1 MKLNKMLWI
10 GLSAL
15 VLSACGGQK
24 HDHSAHV
31 APSVQAFVCENG
43 DTATITQL
51 SDESIELA
59 LQYDVTP
66 PKRVELRLAP
76 SGSGER
82 YVADSGFFGFG
93 AEWQQKGNMAHIRFN
108 TDEGLLAMNC
118 QSQ

>member
-1 MKLNKMLWI
+1 MNLNKILLI

-15 VLSACGGQK
+15 ALTACGGKK
-24 HDHSAHV
+24 HEHA
-31 APSVQAFVCENG
+31 APTLSTQAFTCENG
-43 DTATITQL
+43 DAVTITQL
-51 SDESIELA
+51 NDETIELA